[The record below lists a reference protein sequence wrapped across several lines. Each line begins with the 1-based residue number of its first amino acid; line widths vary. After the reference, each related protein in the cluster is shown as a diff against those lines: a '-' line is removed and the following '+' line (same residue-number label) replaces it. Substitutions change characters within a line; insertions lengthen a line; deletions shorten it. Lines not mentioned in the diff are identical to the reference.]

1 MFFSYNE
8 KQERRRHKRFLHRID
23 FSFRIIMPSPSSSS
37 AIKRNENDEQ
47 RQSTLKT
54 NDGQIKSDVGANIVL
69 IGAPGSGKYFF

>member
-1 MFFSYNE
+1 
-8 KQERRRHKRFLHRID
+8 
-23 FSFRIIMPSPSSSS
+23 MPSPSSSS